1 MQFAAV
7 TIRQTSTEPLAF
19 TQGQGEEEVVELPFD
34 EEHELALSV
43 RGADDAFRL
52 PVSAEVGRGVRLPV
66 ARLAVALHSLRLL
79 LLLLRLHAGLQ
90 RERQGQ
96 TRSRPV
102 QREISVPGAL

>member
-79 LLLLRLHAGLQ
+79 LLLRLHAGLQ